1 MCIQLCK
8 FNKAE
13 LYKISFN
20 VNVHYIFN
28 DCHPIGH
35 LCKSLK
41 KWYHS
46 LKEIFG
52 LRLMSA
58 GQNMTESSDN
68 FVKNE
73 VFFFNYSVIYVS
85 CRSTYS
91 FNIFVAPFFMF
102 NLFLYL
108 KNNVLKIIDFE
119 FKNKICTISYT
130 VKYVP

>member
-20 VNVHYIFN
+20 VNLHYIFN

-58 GQNMTESSDN
+58 GKIWQNRLTILWKM
-68 FVKNE
+68 K
-73 VFFFNYSVIYVS
+73 FFFLNYSVIYVS

-119 FKNKICTISYT
+119 LKNKICTISYT